1 METIF
6 DRMLAE
12 RGKRGWVRDQVMAGA
27 RDARKGK
34 HALGARSFVE
44 HYAAEFIKNFDFL
57 DEGTPEAVFAAVE
70 AAFHLGQAMAATRF
84 SKGVPLVQAAI
95 AQRGRADKAAP
106 RKAAERDAVRA
117 VMKRSQHRAAI
128 SEKYARLIEVDVFKE
143 LGRRLSFSAIKR
155 YVGDISKEEEVKL

>member
-27 RDARKGK
+27 SDARKGK
-34 HALGARSFVE
+34 HDLGARSFVE
-44 HYAAEFIKNFDFL
+44 HYAAEFIKNFNSL

-70 AAFHLGQAMAATRF
+70 AAFHLGHAMAATRF
-84 SKGVPLVQAAI
+84 SKEVPHVQATI

-106 RKAAERDAVRA
+106 RKTAERDAVRA
-117 VMKRSQHRAAI
+117 VMKRSQHRAI
-128 SEKYARLIEVDVFKE
+128 SEKYARLIEDDVFKE
-143 LGRRLSFSAIKR
+143 LGRRLSVSAIKR
-155 YVGDISKEEEVKL
+155 YVGDIRREEDVKL